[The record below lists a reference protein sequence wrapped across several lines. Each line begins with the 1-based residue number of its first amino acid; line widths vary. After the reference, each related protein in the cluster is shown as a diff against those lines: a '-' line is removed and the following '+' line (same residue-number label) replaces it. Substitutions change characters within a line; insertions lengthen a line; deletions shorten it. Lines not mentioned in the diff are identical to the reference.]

1 MNMRD
6 ITTDIAIAGGG
17 FAGLLLAHALAGAGL
32 SVCIVDRA
40 PLTREGAADGRVF
53 ALSGASQRVLAGLDL
68 WARLD
73 GAAQPVERIETR
85 DGASALGVILD
96 RDELDPA
103 VGPLGYV
110 VESGVLAR
118 VLRDAVRAEPRI
130 ELRAPVTITALESG
144 TNESAL
150 VLDDGTRI
158 TARLV
163 VGADGRESTL
173 RKRSGINVTQWK
185 YDQTAIVTAIT
196 HALPHD
202 GTAEER
208 FLEGGAFAV
217 LPRTDGADGAHRSS
231 VIWTES
237 TARAADV
244 LNLNDADF
252 ANELSLRCGD
262 ARGDIGAVGP
272 RWSYPLALSLAE
284 SYVAHRLALIGDAAH
299 ALHPVAGQGLN
310 LGIRDVA
317 ALAEVIVDARRTGL
331 DFGMKTVLVD
341 YELWRRFDNTCLAA
355 ATDVINRVF
364 KSDNV
369 ILRAGRRVAMAALN
383 ASAPARHFFMQEAM
397 GLRGELPRLVRG
409 QPL

>member
-6 ITTDIAIAGGG
+6 TVTDIAIAGGG

-32 SVCIVDRA
+32 SVCLVDRA
-40 PLTREGAADGRVF
+40 PLSGAGVPDGRVF
-53 ALSGASQRVLAGLDL
+53 ALSGASQRVLAGLGL
-68 WARLD
+68 WSRLE

-85 DGASALGVILD
+85 EGASPLGVILD
-96 RDELDPA
+96 RSELDLA
-103 VGPLGYV
+103 TGPLGYV

-118 VLRDAVRAEPRI
+118 VLRDAVHDRARVTI
-130 ELRAPVTITALESG
+130 RAPAAITALQAGASES
-144 TNESAL
+144 TL
-150 VLDDGTRI
+150 ILDDASSVA
-158 TARLV
+158 ARLV
-163 VGADGRESTL
+163 VGADGRESIL
-173 RKRSGINVTQWK
+173 RKRAGINVTEWR

-196 HALPHD
+196 HTLPHN

-217 LPRTDGADGAHRSS
+217 LPRTDAADGAHRSS

-237 TARAADV
+237 TTRAADV
-244 LNLNDADF
+244 LSLDDNDF
-252 ANELSLRCGD
+252 ADELARRCDDRLG
-262 ARGDIGAVGP
+262 AVQAVGP

-317 ALAEVIVDARRTGL
+317 ALAEVIVDARRTGI

-341 YELWRRFDNTCLAA
+341 YERWRRFDNTCLGA
-355 ATDVINRVF
+355 ATDIINRVF
-364 KSDNV
+364 KSDNA
-369 ILRAGRRVAMAALN
+369 ILRAGRRVAMAALK
-383 ASAPARHFFMQEAM
+383 ASAPARRLFMEEAM

>member
-6 ITTDIAIAGGG
+6 TVTDIAIAGGG

-32 SVCIVDRA
+32 SVCLVDRA
-40 PLTREGAADGRVF
+40 PLSGAGVPDGRVF
-53 ALSGASQRVLAGLDL
+53 ALSGASQRVLAGLGL
-68 WARLD
+68 WSRLE

-85 DGASALGVILD
+85 EGASPLGVILD
-96 RDELDPA
+96 RSELDLA
-103 VGPLGYV
+103 TGPLGYV

-118 VLRDAVRAEPRI
+118 VLRDAVHDRARVTI
-130 ELRAPVTITALESG
+130 RAPAAITALQAGASES
-144 TNESAL
+144 TL
-150 VLDDGTRI
+150 ILDDASSVA
-158 TARLV
+158 ARLV
-163 VGADGRESTL
+163 VGADGRESIL
-173 RKRSGINVTQWK
+173 RKRAGINVTEWR

-196 HALPHD
+196 HTLPHN

-217 LPRTDGADGAHRSS
+217 LPRTDAADGAHRSS

-237 TARAADV
+237 TTRAADV
-244 LNLNDADF
+244 LSLDDNDF
-252 ANELSLRCGD
+252 ADELARRCDDRLG
-262 ARGDIGAVGP
+262 AVQAVGP
-272 RWSYPLALSLAE
+272 RWSYPLALGLAE

-317 ALAEVIVDARRTGL
+317 ALAEVIVDARRTGI

-341 YELWRRFDNTCLAA
+341 YERWRRFDNTCLGA
-355 ATDVINRVF
+355 ATDIINRVF
-364 KSDNV
+364 KSDNA
-369 ILRAGRRVAMAALN
+369 ILRAGRRVAMAALK
-383 ASAPARHFFMQEAM
+383 ASAPARRLFMEEAM

>member
-6 ITTDIAIAGGG
+6 TVTDIAIAGGG

-32 SVCIVDRA
+32 SVCLVDRA
-40 PLTREGAADGRVF
+40 PLSGAGVPDGRVF
-53 ALSGASQRVLAGLDL
+53 ALSGASQRVLAGLGL
-68 WARLD
+68 WSRLE

-85 DGASALGVILD
+85 EGASPLGVILD
-96 RDELDPA
+96 RSELDLA
-103 VGPLGYV
+103 TGPLGYV

-118 VLRDAVRAEPRI
+118 VLRDAVHDRARVTI
-130 ELRAPVTITALESG
+130 RARAAITALEAGAS
-144 TNESAL
+144 ESTL
-150 VLDDGTRI
+150 ILDDASSVA
-158 TARLV
+158 ARLV
-163 VGADGRESTL
+163 VGADGRESIL
-173 RKRSGINVTQWK
+173 RKRAGINVTEWR

-196 HALPHD
+196 HTLPHN

-217 LPRTDGADGAHRSS
+217 LPRTDAADGAHRSS

-237 TARAADV
+237 TTRAADV
-244 LNLNDADF
+244 LSLDDNDF
-252 ANELSLRCGD
+252 ADELARRCDDRLG
-262 ARGDIGAVGP
+262 AVQAVGP
-272 RWSYPLALSLAE
+272 RWSYPLALGLAE

-317 ALAEVIVDARRTGL
+317 ALAEVIVDARRTGI

-341 YELWRRFDNTCLAA
+341 YERWRRFDNTCLGA
-355 ATDVINRVF
+355 ATDIINRVF
-364 KSDNV
+364 KSDNP
-369 ILRAGRRVAMAALN
+369 ILRAGRRVAMAALK
-383 ASAPARHFFMQEAM
+383 ASAPARRLFMEEAM

>member
-6 ITTDIAIAGGG
+6 TITDIAIAGGG
-17 FAGLLLAHALAGAGL
+17 FAGLLLAHALAGAGF
-32 SVCIVDRA
+32 SVCVVDRA
-40 PLTREGAADGRVF
+40 PLTGAGAPDGRVF
-53 ALSGASQRVLAGLDL
+53 ALSGASQRVLAGLGL

-73 GAAQPVERIETR
+73 GAAQAVERIETR
-85 DGASALGVILD
+85 EGSSPLGVILD

-103 VGPLGYV
+103 SGPLGYV
-110 VESGVLAR
+110 VESGVLAG
-118 VLRDAVRAEPRI
+118 VLRDAVRAQARVEI
-130 ELRAPVTITALESG
+130 RAPAAITALESG
-144 TNESAL
+144 ANESVL
-150 VLDDGTRI
+150 ILDDGTRV

-163 VGADGRESTL
+163 VGADGRDSTL
-173 RKRSGINVTQWK
+173 RKRARINVTQWQ

-196 HALPHD
+196 HALPHN

-208 FLEGGAFAV
+208 FLAGGAFAV
-217 LPRTDGADGAHRSS
+217 LPRTDAADGAHRSS

-237 TARAADV
+237 TVRAADV
-244 LNLNDADF
+244 LRLNDDDF
-252 ANELSLRCGD
+252 AAELDRRCAGRLG
-262 ARGDIGAVGP
+262 AIHAVGP

-284 SYVAHRLALIGDAAH
+284 NYVAHRLALIGDAAH

-317 ALAEVIVDARRTGL
+317 ALAEVVVDARRTGL

-341 YELWRRFDNTCLAA
+341 YERWRRFDNTCLAA
-355 ATDVINRVF
+355 ATDVINRAF
-364 KSDNV
+364 KSDHA
-369 ILRAGRRVAMAALN
+369 ILRAGRRVLMAALS
-383 ASAPARHFFMQEAM
+383 ASAPARRLFMQEAM